1 MKFNEKTLLCFDMD
15 GLLVDTESLY
25 YKSRQAT
32 LHRHGFAHDIKSQA
46 EYAGEGWRNTL
57 ANLIALAEDE
67 RLGRQLFDEA
77 LDAYD
82 EMILA
87 GALEVKPGVVEV
99 LDYCQANNLTC
110 AVTSSGT
117 PRNISR
123 YLYQTDLGQYFAFT
137 VSGDDVK
144 EAKPAPDIYT
154 LAAKRGGVEVNEAL
168 AFEDS
173 EAGVASAY
181 AAGMATVL
189 VPDIGEPSLQ
199 MRKQASLVLE
209 QIDQVLPYLAK
220 E

>member
-46 EYAGEGWRNTL
+46 DYAGKGWRNTL
-57 ANLIALAEDE
+57 ANLIALAQDE

-77 LDAYD
+77 LAAYD

-87 GALEVKPGVVEV
+87 GALEVKPGVEAV
-99 LDYCQANNLTC
+99 LDYCRANNLTC
-110 AVTSSGT
+110 VVTSSGT
-117 PRNISR
+117 PQNISR
-123 YLYQTDLGQYFAFT
+123 YLQQTGLGQYFAFT
-137 VSGDDVK
+137 ISSADVK
-144 EAKPAPDIYT
+144 QTKPAPDIYT
-154 LAAKRGGVEVNEAL
+154 LAAERGGIEVSEAL

-173 EAGVASAY
+173 EAGLASAN

-189 VPDIGEPSLQ
+189 VPDIGEPSVK
-199 MRKQASLVLE
+199 MREQASLVLDR
-209 QIDQVLPYLAK
+209 IDQVIPYLAK